1 MKTIGLIGG
10 ISWNSTALYYK
21 LINEGVAK
29 TLGGLHSA
37 KVLMYSFDFEEIE
50 KRQSSGDWHELGA
63 MLGERG
69 KALKDAGADFLVIC
83 ANTMHK
89 VVEQVEAIS
98 GLAVLH
104 IADAA
109 GESIKKAGLKKVGL
123 LGTRF
128 TMSEDFYRRQLEERF
143 GLEVLV
149 PEKDQQY
156 IVNSIIYDELCRGC
170 VQEAS
175 NWACQLI
182 IDKLVARGAEGIVLA
197 CTELPML
204 IKPSDMK
211 VPLFDTVKLHAG
223 AAVRRAV
230 TI

>member
-1 MKTIGLIGG
+1 MKTIGLLGG

-29 TLGGLHSA
+29 ALGGLHSA

-50 KRQSSGDWHELGA
+50 KRQSSGNWHELGE
-63 MLGERG
+63 MMGERG
-69 KALKDAGADFLVIC
+69 KALKVAGADFLVIC

-89 VVEQVEAIS
+89 VVDQVETIS
-98 GLAVLH
+98 DLEVLH

-109 GESIKKAGLKKVGL
+109 GEAIKKAGLKKVGL

-128 TMSEDFYRRQLEERF
+128 TMSEDFYRRRLEDKF
-143 GLEVLV
+143 GIEVLV
-149 PEKDQQY
+149 PDKDQQY
-156 IVNSIIYDELCRGC
+156 VVNSIIYNELCRGC

-182 IDKLVARGAEGIVLA
+182 IDNLIVRGAEGVVLA

-204 IKPSDMK
+204 IKPSDVK
-211 VPLFDTVKLHAG
+211 VPVFDTVKLHAE

-230 TI
+230 G